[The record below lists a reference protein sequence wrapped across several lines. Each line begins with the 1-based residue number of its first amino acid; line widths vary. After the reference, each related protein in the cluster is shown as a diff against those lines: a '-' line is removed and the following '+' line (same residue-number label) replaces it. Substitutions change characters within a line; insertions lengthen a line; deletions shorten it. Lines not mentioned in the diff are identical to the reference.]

1 MTYLHKS
8 HKFQGVAD
16 VFLRSP
22 DLYAPLL
29 QFIESVMTGDS
40 SLTTSER
47 EIIAAHVSRLNHC
60 NFCLGV
66 HRSTIRALGAQD
78 EILDTLENGTEMAG
92 ISESLRS
99 IIEFSTKLTR
109 SPERVS
115 GDDISILKEAG
126 LTDQTIEDAINVI
139 SLFNYVNRLV
149 DAFGI
154 EGSQPYFDFVGTALA
169 KQGYTPLLAQA
180 KVKAH
185 IA

>member
-1 MTYLHKS
+1 MTYLHKP

-29 QFIESVMTGDS
+29 QFIENVMTCNS

-47 EIIAAHVSRLNHC
+47 EIVAAHVSRLNHC
-60 NFCLGV
+60 TFCLGV
-66 HRSTIRALGAQD
+66 HKSTIRALGAKD
-78 EILDTLENGTEMAG
+78 EVVDTLENGTTMAG
-92 ISESLRS
+92 ISESLRT
-99 IIEFSTKLTR
+99 ILEFSTKLTQ
-109 SPERVS
+109 SPEQVTEN
-115 GDDISILKEAG
+115 DILTLKEAG

-180 KVKAH
+180 KTKAH
-185 IA
+185 IV